1 MILEISIVQRVCGII
16 VSTLIGSIKVVW
28 HLIAVL
34 LSHQV
39 LLGHWLNCAYQPVP
53 LLSCPPTYPVQFD

>member
-34 LSHQV
+34 LNHQV
-39 LLGHWLNCAYQPVP
+39 LLGHWLN
-53 LLSCPPTYPVQFD
+53 

>member
-16 VSTLIGSIKVVW
+16 VSILIGSIKVVW

-53 LLSCPPTYPVQFD
+53 LLSCPQTYPVQFD